1 MNLKISPYVI
11 GLVKEN
17 ALYIILDIC
26 ISVLILFFLSSNSN
40 RAIQNSEKMKTI
52 TSEVQSLEK
61 RASLFNKVAINTEDL
76 ESNIKILNELV
87 PNTEDY
93 FSVIYALEKLSQKT
107 GFLITTYTINL
118 KSSTQE
124 RLKLSITGIGDQ
136 TTFLK
141 FLKDYN
147 FRGGRLITSDK
158 IELTPQVS
166 GQIKVDV
173 TFYNKKSS
181 SKNQRSPSLSP
192 QLLRELLTLK
202 EKLSFELKS
211 SSEEGQLDL
220 NYPRKAN
227 PF

>member
-1 MNLKISPYVI
+1 MPKLSPYVI

-17 ALYIILDIC
+17 SLYIILNIC
-26 ISVLILFFLSSNSN
+26 ISVLILFFLSSNTN
-40 RAIQNSEKMKTI
+40 RAIQNSEKIKSI
-52 TSEVQSLEK
+52 TSEVQSLE
-61 RASLFNKVAINTEDL
+61 RRVALFNKVAIHTEDL
-76 ESNIKILNELV
+76 ESNIKLLNGLV

-107 GFLITTYTINL
+107 GFLITSYTINL
-118 KSSTQE
+118 ASSTQE
-124 RLKLSITGIGDQ
+124 RLKLSITGTGDQ
-136 TTFLK
+136 TAFLK

-147 FRGGRLITSDK
+147 FGGGRLITSDK

-173 TFYNKKSS
+173 TFYNKKVDV
-181 SKNQRSPSLSP
+181 SKNQQISLLSP
-192 QLLRELLTLK
+192 QLLQELLTLK
-202 EKLSFELKS
+202 EKVTFDLKS